1 MGDQLQEEE
10 ISAATIAQLAEVP
23 GASGRRDPV
32 SVVEEQ
38 ALTRDQDLIP
48 VRHARMSAT
57 PFTFYRGAAAVMT
70 ADLAATPDS
79 GIHTQLC
86 GDAHLSNFGVFYT
99 RERRMI
105 FDINDFDETHPGPFE
120 WDVKRL
126 AASVVIAGRNNGFKK
141 KQTAKHARA
150 VARYY
155 RNYLLASVE
164 LSTLDCWYARIDV
177 DNRLPELRKRLD
189 SSTAEST
196 QKMLKK
202 ARHRDSM
209 QAVSKLCWVDDA
221 GRAHI
226 RSDPPLLVPLTEL
239 ATDRMFPGGGVRTAG
254 EVAANGRALMGL
266 YRASL
271 PEHIGALYDQFD
283 IVDVA
288 RKVVGV
294 GSVGLQA
301 WVILMWGKG
310 ENDPLMLQVKQAQ
323 RSVLA
328 DYVPG
333 HEYAGQGWRVIEG
346 QQVMQAGSDQFLGA
360 ITGRDIDN
368 HLHDYYV
375 RQLRDG
381 KGSVVVEAL
390 GPKGMKTYA
399 ALCGRTLG
407 RAHARTAS
415 RHAIAAYL
423 DGNEDFDEAITEFAL
438 SYAAINDSDHAAMI
452 EAIASGRIEAA
463 ELV

>member
-1 MGDQLQEEE
+1 
-10 ISAATIAQLAEVP
+10 V
-23 GASGRRDPV
+23 SGRRDPV
-32 SVVEEQ
+32 SILEDQ
-38 ALTRDQDLIP
+38 ALTRDADLIP

-79 GIHTQLC
+79 GIRTQLC

-126 AASVVIAGRNNGFKK
+126 AASVVIAGRNNGFPPKH
-141 KQTAKHARA
+141 TAKHAAA
-150 VARYY
+150 VARHY
-155 RNYLLASVE
+155 RRYLAESVE
-164 LSTLDCWYARIDV
+164 MSTLDCWYARIDV
-177 DNRLPELRKRLD
+177 DTRFPELRQKLD
-189 SSTAEST
+189 TSTAKST

-209 QAVSKLCWVDDA
+209 QAVSKLCRIDER

-226 RSDPPLLVPLTEL
+226 RSDPPLLVPLSEL
-239 ATDRMFPGGGVRTAG
+239 AADRMFPGGGVRTAG
-254 EVAANGRALMGL
+254 EVAAAGTALMGL
-266 YRASL
+266 YRDSL
-271 PEHIGALYDQFD
+271 PDHISALYDQYE

-301 WVILMWGKG
+301 WVILLWGKG
-310 ENDPLMLQVKQAQ
+310 KNDPLMLQVKQAQ

-328 DYVPG
+328 DYVPVPDYPG
-333 HEYAGQGWRVIEG
+333 EGWRVIEG
-346 QQVMQAGSDQFLGA
+346 QQIMQAASDQMLGA
-360 ITGRDIDN
+360 ITGRDADD

-390 GPKGMKTYA
+390 DPDGMKAYA
-399 ALCGRTLG
+399 ALCGRTLAQ
-407 RAHARTAS
+407 AHARTAS
-415 RHAIAAYL
+415 RHEIAAYL
-423 DGNEDFDEAITEFAL
+423 AADDDFDEAIAEFAL
-438 SYAAINDSDHAAMI
+438 AYADINQGDHAAMMA
-452 EAIASGRIEAA
+452 AIDSGRIEAA
-463 ELV
+463 DLAY

>member
-1 MGDQLQEEE
+1 M
-10 ISAATIAQLAEVP
+10 
-23 GASGRRDPV
+23 

-381 KGSVVVEAL
+381 KGADGADDHHAL
-390 GPKGMKTYA
+390 DPEIEHPG
-399 ALCGRTLG
+399 L
-407 RAHARTAS
+407 
-415 RHAIAAYL
+415 L
-423 DGNEDFDEAITEFAL
+423 DHEFADRGQHDRHRRHHQRGDEDGEIDP
-438 SYAAINDSDHAAMI
+438 SEIHQAAPFTARRM
-452 EAIASGRIEAA
+452 R
-463 ELV
+463 

>member
-1 MGDQLQEEE
+1 LGDQLQEEE

>member
-1 MGDQLQEEE
+1 M
-10 ISAATIAQLAEVP
+10 
-23 GASGRRDPV
+23 ASGRRDPV